1 LAKAEATRWWDGH
14 RAVPLSWYLVAIIS
28 IATVP
33 LAVFAAYLVLQQSRA
48 AEAQHELSLRAAASA
63 VALTVERD
71 LATSTEVLHT
81 FGEPDTT
88 RRADREAI
96 ERELTRLL
104 SRRADWIGVFLLDA
118 DGEVLVARGDDRALA
133 IVNSPSLR
141 QVRFEPASPRSA
153 FQLLRLKVD
162 QADLTAVAVPVTSA
176 RSLNWTL
183 GAVFQP
189 DKWQLLIDRQAP
201 NVEGFVGIF
210 DRDRRWIAR
219 ASKPDGGA
227 PGPAKDL
234 LKDVTDPSRTQG
246 VERVDPS
253 GNAPVY
259 VAWHGIGAT
268 GWGATVGLAAAPIDR
283 QQRNS
288 IIAAVAG
295 GVLAFA
301 IGLVSALIV
310 SRGVTSPL
318 ARLAQGIRPRETD
331 GNKSSNRSN
340 VAEIERLTSA
350 LELAE
355 SGREIDRAALQA
367 KADEFETLFQRTPV
381 GLAVAMDRECHQV
394 IGNAALAQLLGS
406 SVDSDLSFTP
416 DAAHPPACRFFSGA
430 KEVSIDELP
439 LRRAAQR
446 GEETQGVEYTV
457 VCRDGRTVQVLAYA
471 APLRASDGSTRGAVG
486 AFIDLTERTRKDQH
500 LRETQARLEASEQRV
515 ELAQEVGRVGF
526 FEYDFVADTSVWT
539 AGMGKLFG
547 VDPVTFAGTFA
558 AWLDLLDPG
567 DAARLRAQLDAAIAA
582 RAPTVAYEFRTRTR
596 DGGSRVLAG
605 RALMMYSTEG
615 GAQRMVGIAAD
626 ITERHMSD
634 RERAVLLEREQKA
647 RQEAEAA
654 NRSKDEF
661 LATFSHEL
669 RNPLSAIAAATEVL
683 NRIGR
688 QQPDEIR
695 ARDVIKRQIHNLTR
709 MMEDLLDVSRVVNG
723 KVSLSRGP
731 LDLAAVVQRAASALN
746 VTGRWRE
753 HRLELDLAPVWINGD
768 SVRIEQIASNLLT
781 NAAKYTP
788 EGGTIWVK
796 VGVEGDQALL
806 AVSDTGVGIHP
817 DMLDRVFDMFVQGER
832 GSPRRQGGLGVG
844 LTLVRRLAEMH
855 GGSVV
860 ASSAGL
866 DQGSR
871 FEVRFPRIP
880 APVRT

>member
-1 LAKAEATRWWDGH
+1 LAKAESARWWDSH

-48 AEAQHELSLRAAASA
+48 AQAQHELSLRAAVSA

-81 FGEPDTT
+81 FGEPDAP
-88 RRADREAI
+88 RQSDRAAI

-118 DGEVLVARGDDRALA
+118 DGQVLVVRGDERALA
-133 IVNSPSLR
+133 LVNSPSLR
-141 QVRFEPASPRSA
+141 QVRFEPTSPRSA
-153 FQLLRLKVD
+153 FQLLRQTVN
-162 QADLTAVAVPVTSA
+162 QNDLTAVAVPVTSA
-176 RSLNWTL
+176 KSMRWTL

-210 DRDRRWIAR
+210 DRDGRWIAR
-219 ASKPDGGA
+219 AAKPDTGA
-227 PGPAKDL
+227 QGPAKDFF
-234 LKDVTDPSRTQG
+234 KDVTDPSRTQG
-246 VERVDPS
+246 VKRVDLPGRAS
-253 GNAPVY
+253 VY

-268 GWGATVGLAAAPIDR
+268 GWGATVGLAAAPVDR

-288 IIAAVAG
+288 IIAAVVG

-301 IGLVSALIV
+301 IGLISALIV

-318 ARLAQGIRPRETD
+318 ARLAQGGVRPRETH
-331 GNKSSNRSN
+331 GNRSN
-340 VAEIERLTSA
+340 VAEVERLTRA
-350 LELAE
+350 LESAE
-355 SGREIDRAALQA
+355 AGREIDRAALQA

-381 GLAVAMDRECHQV
+381 GLAVATDRECHQV
-394 IGNAALAQLLGS
+394 IGNAALAQLLGAP
-406 SVDSDLSFTP
+406 VDSNFSLTP
-416 DAAHPPACRFFSGA
+416 DDAAAPPLFKFFSGA
-430 KEVSIDELP
+430 QEVSPADLP
-439 LRRAAQR
+439 LRRAALR
-446 GEETQGVEYTV
+446 GEETQAVEYTV
-457 VCRDGRTVQVLAYA
+457 VRRDGRTVQLLAYA
-471 APLRASDGSTRGAVG
+471 APLRAGDGSTRGAVG

-500 LRETQARLEASEQRV
+500 LRETQMRLEASEQRV

-526 FEYDFVADTSVWT
+526 FEYDFLGDRSVWT

-547 VDPVTFAGTFA
+547 VDPVAFAGTFA
-558 AWLDLLDPG
+558 AWLELIDPN
-567 DAARLRAQLDAAIAA
+567 DAAKLRADLDAAIAA
-582 RAPTVAYEFRTRTR
+582 GAPTVAYEFRVHPR
-596 DGGSRVLAG
+596 GGGTRVLAG
-605 RALMMYSTEG
+605 RALLLYSNEG
-615 GAQRMVGIAAD
+615 RVQRMVGVAAD
-626 ITERHMSD
+626 ITEQHMSD
-634 RERAVLLEREQKA
+634 RERVFLLAREQQA

-723 KVSLSRGP
+723 KISLSRGP

-746 VTGRWRE
+746 VTGRLRD
-753 HRLELDLAPVWINGD
+753 HRLELDLAPAWINGD
-768 SVRIEQIASNLLT
+768 GVRIEQIASNLLT
-781 NAAKYTP
+781 NAGKYTP
-788 EGGTIWVK
+788 EGGTISVK
-796 VGVEGDQALL
+796 VGVEGGQALL

-817 DMLDRVFDMFVQGER
+817 DMLDRVFDMFVQVER
-832 GSPRRQGGLGVG
+832 GSLRRHGGMGVG

-860 ASSAGL
+860 AISAGL

-880 APVRT
+880 APGRN